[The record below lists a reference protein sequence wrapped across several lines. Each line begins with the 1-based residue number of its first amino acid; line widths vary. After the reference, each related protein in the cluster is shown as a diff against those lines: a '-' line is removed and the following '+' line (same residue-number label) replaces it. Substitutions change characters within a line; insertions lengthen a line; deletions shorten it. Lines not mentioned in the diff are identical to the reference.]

1 MPLGDNTATSGECYN
16 FFASVGRAGYV
27 NIGNYGT
34 SYPKGCWYQGTTR
47 YFNTYTG
54 TSGSGSSATAICRMP
69 SYYEGAMNTDCATEQ
84 NPGTAM
90 TGAEQTAGDCS
101 AFCTSRGRT
110 FGYANNWGTSRPT
123 GCWTHYPGSG
133 TCYFNSGAGAAIS
146 HSAPICHRPAGC
158 VPSANPAQC
167 GTSSPVQWTLGD
179 QGDNCVGACS
189 YIGLSCD
196 QNALNAQGHRN
207 TGCIQALADD
217 LGGTCN
223 SVVHNTWSGRPAL
236 EMGSSSCYYASSNG
250 NSLCATIGSTNR
262 RFCPCSYPP

>member
-16 FFASVGRAGYV
+16 FFASVGRAGHV
-27 NIGNYGT
+27 NIGGYGT
-34 SYPKGCWYQGTTR
+34 SYPKGCWYMSGTR

-54 TSGSGSSATAICRMP
+54 TSGSHSSATAICRMP
-69 SYYEGAMNTDCATEQ
+69 PYYEGAMNTDCATAQ

-90 TGAEQTAGDCS
+90 TAAEQTAGDCS
-101 AFCTSRGRT
+101 DFCTSRGRT

-123 GCWTHYPGSG
+123 GCWTHTPGSG
-133 TCYFNSGAGAAIS
+133 TCYFNSGTGAAIS

-158 VPSANPAQC
+158 VLSANPAQC

-179 QGDNCVGACS
+179 QGDNCVDACS

-223 SVVHNTWSGRPAL
+223 SVQHNTWTGRPAI
-236 EMGSSSCYYASSNG
+236 EMGSSACYYASSNG
-250 NSLCATIGSTNR
+250 NSLCATIGSSNR
-262 RFCPCSYPP
+262 RFCPCS